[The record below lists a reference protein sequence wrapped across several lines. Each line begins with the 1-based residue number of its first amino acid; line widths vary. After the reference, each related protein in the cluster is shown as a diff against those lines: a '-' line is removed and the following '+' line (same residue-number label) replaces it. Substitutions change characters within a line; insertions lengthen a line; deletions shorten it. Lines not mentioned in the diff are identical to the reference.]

1 MNKQEV
7 MALFV
12 DDVHLAPHEDWTI
25 SLPNYERKYGEIS
38 WYDDLYVERY
48 EDFSLNRIDKE
59 ADSSVLEILSQ
70 ETQKNIEHLSQNVW
84 TMGTSPSLST
94 GN

>member
-48 EDFSLNRIDKE
+48 EDFSLNRIDK
-59 ADSSVLEILSQ
+59 DSRLFCPRDSF
-70 ETQKNIEHLSQNVW
+70 
-84 TMGTSPSLST
+84 T
-94 GN
+94 GDPEKYRAFVTECMDNGYFSFTFDW